1 MHVGFIGLGH
11 MGQHMARHVAETG
24 HDVSAFDLRP
34 EPVAE
39 LTRTPTARRA
49 GSVAEAAHEADIVF
63 TSLPGPPEVEAVTTS
78 PDGLLESM
86 RSGAVYVDLSS
97 NSPSLVR
104 RLSAAFAD
112 RGIAMLD
119 APVAGGVEG
128 ASAATLSVMVGGDR
142 QVFDRVQPVLKAIGT
157 RIFYCGPSGNGAI
170 VKLCNNLCS
179 QAQIAAAGEILSLGV
194 KAGVDLETLAGVIGV
209 STGTCRAI
217 VETFPNQLFR
227 RNFENPG
234 FSTFLSAKDTHLAL
248 ELAHE
253 LGVPMEIGEIV
264 ERDKQEVLRRGWGP
278 LSPDVF
284 VRLQE
289 ERAGVLLELPQVAPE
304 IKNGNESGV
313 NR

>member
-1 MHVGFIGLGH
+1 MQVGFIGLGH
-11 MGQHMARHVAETG
+11 MGQHMARHVAEAG
-24 HDVSAFDLRP
+24 HDVAAFDLRP
-34 EPVAE
+34 ELVTLLAQ
-39 LTRTPTARRA
+39 TKGARRA
-49 GSVAEAAHEADIVF
+49 SSVAEAALESEVVF
-63 TSLPGPPEVEAVTTS
+63 TSLPGPPEVETVALG

-86 RSGAVYVDLSS
+86 RAGTVYIDLSS
-97 NSPSLVR
+97 NSPAVVR
-104 RLSAAFAD
+104 RLCTTFGE
-112 RGIAMLD
+112 RGIVLLD

-128 ASAATLSVMVGGDR
+128 AEAGTLSIMVGGDR
-142 QVFDRVQPVLKAIGT
+142 AAFDRVKPVLDSIGT
-157 RIFYCGPSGNGAI
+157 KVFYCGPSGNGAV

-217 VETFPNQLFR
+217 VQTFPRQLFR

-234 FSTFLSAKDTHLAL
+234 FSSILSAKDTHLAI

-253 LGVPMEIGEIV
+253 LDVPMHIGEIV
-264 ERDKQEVLRRGWGP
+264 ERDKQEALRRGWGA

-289 ERAGVLLELPQVAPE
+289 ERAGVVLEIPSNDHGGSA
-304 IKNGNESGV
+304 
-313 NR
+313 

>member
-1 MHVGFIGLGH
+1 MQVGFIGLGH
-11 MGQHMARHVAETG
+11 MGQHMARHVAEAG
-24 HDVSAFDLRP
+24 HDVRAYDVRP
-34 EPVAE
+34 EAVAE
-39 LTRTPTARRA
+39 LTQTRNARRA
-49 GSVAEAAHEADIVF
+49 GSVAEAAHEAEVVF
-63 TSLPGPPEVEAVTTS
+63 TSLPGPPEVEAVANS

-104 RLSAAFAD
+104 RLAVAFAE
-112 RGIAMLD
+112 RGIALLD
-119 APVAGGVEG
+119 APVAGGVTG
-128 ASAATLSVMVGGDR
+128 AEAGTLSVMVGGDR
-142 QVFDRVQPVLKAIGT
+142 QAFDRVQPVLNAIGT
-157 RIFYCGPSGNGAI
+157 KVFYCGPSGNGSI

-179 QAQIAAAGEILSLGV
+179 QAQNAAAGEILSLGV

-217 VETFPNQLFR
+217 VDTFPKQLFR
-227 RNFENPG
+227 RNFENPS
-234 FSTFLSAKDTHLAL
+234 FSTFLSAKDTHLAM

-264 ERDKQEVLRRGWGP
+264 ERDKQESLRRGWGA

-289 ERAGVLLELPQVAPE
+289 ERAGVTLEFAAQTAQQ
-304 IKNGNESGV
+304 GSASGEK
-313 NR
+313 R